1 MESKLI
7 TDVDEVYKQYYTN
20 TRKSRPL
27 MTKFERT
34 KILSIRAQQIEAG
47 MPVLI
52 HPNLIPLTMID
63 TYEIAKL
70 ELKLKKTPIIIK
82 RQIGNTVEYWRVEDF
97 INV

>member
-1 MESKLI
+1 MKSKFI
-7 TDVDEVYKQYYTN
+7 NDVNEIYKQYYIS

-27 MTKFERT
+27 MTKFERA

-52 HPNLIPLTMID
+52 HPDKIPLTMVD

-70 ELKLKKTPIIIK
+70 ELKAKKTPIIIC
-82 RQIGNTVEYWRVEDF
+82 RNIDNVTEYWKIEDF
-97 INV
+97 INI

>member
-7 TDVDEVYKQYYTN
+7 TDVNEIYKIYYESS
-20 TRKSRPL
+20 RKTRPL
-27 MTKFERT
+27 MTKFERA

-52 HPNLIPLTMID
+52 SPDKIPLNMVD

-70 ELKLKKTPIIIK
+70 ELKEKKTPIIIC
-82 RQIGNTVEYWRVEDF
+82 RNIGDVTEYWKVDDF
-97 INV
+97 INI

>member
-7 TDVDEVYKQYYTN
+7 TDVNEIYNTYYTS

-27 MTKFERT
+27 ITKFERA

-52 HPNLIPLTMID
+52 NPNEIPLNMVD

-70 ELKLKKTPIIIK
+70 ELKEKKTPIIIC
-82 RQIGNTVEYWRVEDF
+82 RNIDNVTEYWKIEDF
-97 INV
+97 INI